1 MRIPTTPLWLM
12 IALLFAPALLADDEA
27 DPRAGDAAPPLTLE
41 PYVFEAQD
49 GTRVDAELGT
59 FSVPENRR
67 RPDSRRIDLKLVRFR
82 TTSAE
87 PGPPIV
93 YLAGGPGGSGTG
105 AARGSRFGLFMRFR
119 ETADVIAFDQRGTGM
134 SGSEDL
140 RCSQS
145 LSLALDAPGVPSA
158 QLAVARPSIEACARE
173 VQEKGVD
180 LAGYNSV
187 ESADDL
193 NDLRRALG
201 VPKITLWGISYGTHL
216 SLAVLKRHGAH
227 VDRAI
232 LAGLEGPDQSYK
244 LPSNVQRLMEEIAA
258 MAKADPAVSA
268 KLPDLLGTLSGI
280 LEKLEQKPLVLEVT
294 DPRSGQKVKVGLS
307 AFDVR
312 MTISNML
319 RGPSSFAILP
329 DVIYKLSQGDFAV
342 VAEAAGRSRVGPVGS
357 AMSFAT
363 DCASGATEARL
374 ERIAAEA
381 RQTLLGDAIN
391 FPFPGVC
398 EAWDVP
404 DLGDE
409 YRSPVKTA
417 VPALFISGTLDG
429 RTPPSNAEEVL
440 AGFANGVHLV
450 IEGAGHSDPLFLS
463 SPEIAETMAAF
474 LRGEPA
480 KDQRITLPPVKLVP
494 PRQAAEVSAAVLERY
509 VGTYRINENEVREVT
524 LTGGQLFTQRTGA
537 AKLAITPQSETEFYY
552 DGSPTHLEFVLDD
565 DGDVSHM
572 VMYQQGEKGVAP
584 KED

>member
-1 MRIPTTPLWLM
+1 MRSPIITVCLS
-12 IALLFAPALLADDEA
+12 IALFHAPALLAAGEA
-27 DPRAGDAAPPLTLE
+27 DHRDGEAPPLALE
-41 PYVFEAQD
+41 PYVFEAAD

-67 RPDSRRIDLKLVRFR
+67 RPDSRRIDLKFVRFKS
-82 TTSAE
+82 TAAE

-119 ETADVIAFDQRGTGM
+119 EIADVIAFDQRGTGM
-134 SGSEDL
+134 SGREDL
-140 RCSQS
+140 RCAAS
-145 LSLALDAPGVPSA
+145 LGLPLDVPGDPAAMLAA
-158 QLAVARPSIEACARE
+158 ARPSIEACVRE
-173 VQEKGVD
+173 VRERGVD

-244 LPSNVQRLMEEIAA
+244 LPSNVQRLMERIAA

-268 KLPDLLGTLSGI
+268 EVPDLLGTLGAI
-280 LEKLEQKPLVLEVT
+280 LDKLEREPLVLKVT
-294 DPRSGQKVKVGLS
+294 DPRNGQKVDVGLS

-312 MTISNML
+312 MAVSNLL

-329 DVIYKLSQGDFAV
+329 DAIAKMSRGDFTAAALAV
-342 VAEAAGRSRVGPVGS
+342 GEERVGPVGS
-357 AMSFAT
+357 AMSYAM

-381 RQTLLGDAIN
+381 RKTLLGDAIN
-391 FPFPGVC
+391 FPFPGIC
-398 EAWDVP
+398 DAWGVP
-404 DLGDE
+404 DLGDA
-409 YRSPVKTA
+409 YRAPVETA

-429 RTPPSNAEEVL
+429 RTPPSNAEEIL

-463 SPEIAETMAAF
+463 SPAIAETMVAF
-474 LRGEPA
+474 LAGEPV
-480 KDQRITLPPVKLVP
+480 KDRRITLPPVRLVP
-494 PRQAAEVSAAVLERY
+494 PRRTVEVPVAVLERY
-509 VGTYRINENEVREVT
+509 VGTYRINDAEVREVT
-524 LTGGQLFTQRTGA
+524 LAGGRLFTQRTGGG
-537 AKLAITPQSETEFYY
+537 KLAITPQSETEFYY
-552 DGSPTHLEFVLDD
+552 DGSPTYLEFVLGD
-565 DGDVSHM
+565 DGEVTHM
-572 VMYQQGEKGVAP
+572 VMYQGGEKDVAV
-584 KED
+584 KMD